1 MLIYYFQYLFMIFV
15 YFILIC
21 GIYLFMIMIQYGNY
35 RKNLLRFS
43 FLSEI
48 MLGKKKRH
56 EVGSGYKGE
65 LGADL
70 GGVNGEC
77 D

>member
-1 MLIYYFQYLFMIFV
+1 MVFV

-21 GIYLFMIMIQYGNY
+21 GIYLFMTMIQYGNY
-35 RKNLLRFS
+35 RQNLLRFS

-48 MLGKKKRH
+48 VLEKKKRH
-56 EVGSGYKGE
+56 EVGSEYRGE
-65 LGADL
+65 LGVDL
-70 GGVNGEC
+70 GWVNEEC

>member
-1 MLIYYFQYLFMIFV
+1 MVFV

-35 RKNLLRFS
+35 RQNLLRFS

-48 MLGKKKRH
+48 VLGKKRH
-56 EVGSGYKGE
+56 EVGSRYRGE
-65 LGADL
+65 LGVDL
-70 GGVNGEC
+70 EGMNGEC